1 MKSPIPAAE
10 SAEQVPILYQNPFG
24 DGKLFLRVPSQ
35 GSPFRSETTRIATLS
50 SRQDSPVSIDSVA
63 HSGSLISS
71 SSFISRSRRA
81 L

>member
-1 MKSPIPAAE
+1 MKSPIPATE

-50 SRQDSPVSIDSVA
+50 SRQDSPVSIDSVEKLA
-63 HSGSLISS
+63 
-71 SSFISRSRRA
+71 RRCF